1 MTRTRQE
8 THDSKKEKSMSSI
21 AAGTFQAP
29 PPAYTLF
36 DANAV
41 GTATFFGTPVMGC
54 YLMAV
59 NYRRL
64 GQASRAATTLLL
76 GIAVTGLVIL
86 LGWNLPQPADLP
98 IAVVLVFATR
108 WSAQNLQGA
117 EVADHVQ
124 RGGRLGSK
132 WTAFWLGTAFLV
144 ALFAV
149 VFVAVYIANQRSGV
163 VIGTKDE
170 VFYSGSAT
178 KDQAQALGNDLKT
191 MGYFTDKGANVFVAK
206 GKDGTIVSFV
216 VKDGV
221 WNDPA
226 MVAGFEKIARQEAP
240 TVGGLPITLRLV
252 NTSLAV
258 EKSEV
263 LN

>member
-1 MTRTRQE
+1 MSTNE
-8 THDSKKEKSMSSI
+8 HSISSI
-21 AAGTFQAP
+21 TAGAAHGAITSD
-29 PPAYTLF
+29 TLF

-41 GTATFFGTPVMGC
+41 GVGTFFGTPVVGC
-54 YLMAV
+54 ALMAL

-64 GQASRAATTLLL
+64 GKMGSAAVALMV

-86 LGWNLPQPADLP
+86 LGWNLPQGASLP
-98 IAVVLVFATR
+98 IALALVFGTQ
-108 WSAQNLQGA
+108 WSAKGLQGA
-117 EVADHVQ
+117 AVRDHVEH
-124 RGGRLGSK
+124 GGKLGSK
-132 WTAFWLGTAFLV
+132 WTAFWLGIAFLAV
-144 ALFAV
+144 LFAV
-149 VFVAVYIANQRSGV
+149 IFAVMYMQSQRSGV

-178 KDQAQALGNDLKT
+178 SQDAQALGNGLKT
-191 MGYFTDKGANVFVAK
+191 IGFFTDKGANVFVTK
-206 GKDGTIVSFV
+206 GSSGTIVSFV
-216 VKDGV
+216 VADGT
-221 WNDPA
+221 WNNA
-226 MVAGFEKIARQEAP
+226 AIVASFENIVRQEAT

>member
-1 MTRTRQE
+1 
-8 THDSKKEKSMSSI
+8 MSSI
-21 AAGTFQAP
+21 AAEAFQGP
-29 PPAYTLF
+29 PPTYTLF

-64 GQASRAATTLLL
+64 GLAGRAATALIL

-86 LGWNLPQPADLP
+86 LGWNLPQPVSLP
-98 IAVVLVFATR
+98 IALVLVFATR
-108 WSAQNLQGA
+108 WSAQTLQGTA
-117 EVADHVQ
+117 VKDHLK
-124 RGGRLGSK
+124 RGGRLGSR
-132 WTAFWLGTAFLV
+132 WMAFWFGTAFLA
-144 ALFAV
+144 ALFAGI
-149 VFVAVYIANQRSGV
+149 FASVYIANQRSGV

-170 VFYSGSAT
+170 VFYSGAAT
-178 KDQAQALGNDLKT
+178 KDDAQALGDALKSI
-191 MGYFTDKGANVFVAK
+191 GYFTDKGANVLVEK

-216 VKDGV
+216 VADGT
-221 WNDPA
+221 WNKPA
-226 MVAGFEKIARQEAP
+226 MVAAFEKIVRQQAP

>member
-1 MTRTRQE
+1 
-8 THDSKKEKSMSSI
+8 MSSF
-21 AAGTFQAP
+21 AATGTLQGPA
-29 PPAYTLF
+29 PAYTLF

-41 GTATFFGTPVMGC
+41 STATFFGTPVMGA
-54 YLMAV
+54 YLMAA

-64 GQASRAATTLLL
+64 GQAGHAAKTLIL

-98 IAVVLVFATR
+98 IALALVFAMR
-108 WSAQNLQGA
+108 WSAQKLQGA
-117 EVADHVQ
+117 AVLDHVQ
-124 RGGRLGSK
+124 HGGRLGSK

-144 ALFAV
+144 VLFAV
-149 VFVAVYIANQRSGV
+149 IFVAVYIANQRNGV

-170 VFYSGSAT
+170 VFYSGTAT
-178 KDQAQALGNDLKT
+178 KNDAQALGNALKT
-191 MGYFTDKGANVFVAK
+191 IGYFTDNGANVFVAK
-206 GKDGTIVSFV
+206 GKDGTVVSFV
-216 VKDGV
+216 VQDGT
-221 WNDPA
+221 WNNPA
-226 MVAGFEKIARQEAP
+226 MVANFETIARQEAP

-258 EKSEV
+258 EKSEG

>member
-1 MTRTRQE
+1 
-8 THDSKKEKSMSSI
+8 MSSF
-21 AAGTFQAP
+21 AAGTFQGP
-29 PPAYTLF
+29 PPTYTLF

-64 GQASRAATTLLL
+64 GQAGRAATTLIL

-98 IAVVLVFATR
+98 IALVLVFATR
-108 WSAQNLQGA
+108 WSAQTLQGA
-117 EVADHVQ
+117 AVKDHVQ
-124 RGGRLGSK
+124 RGGRVGSR
-132 WTAFWLGTAFLV
+132 WTAFWAGTAFLV
-144 ALFAV
+144 VLFAV
-149 VFVAVYIANQRSGV
+149 ILVAVYIANQRTGV

-178 KDQAQALGNDLKT
+178 KDDAQALGNALKT
-191 MGYFTDKGANVFVAK
+191 IGYFTDKGANVFVVK

-216 VKDGV
+216 VADGA
-221 WNDPA
+221 WNNPA
-226 MVAGFEKIARQEAP
+226 MVADFEKIAREQAP

>member
-1 MTRTRQE
+1 
-8 THDSKKEKSMSSI
+8 MSSI
-21 AAGTFQAP
+21 AAETFQGP
-29 PPAYTLF
+29 PPTYTLF

-41 GTATFFGTPVMGC
+41 GTATFFGTPVMGAW
-54 YLMAV
+54 LMAV

-64 GQASRAATTLLL
+64 GQMGHATTTLIL

-98 IAVVLVFATR
+98 IALVLVFATR
-108 WSAQNLQGA
+108 WGAQSLQGTA
-117 EVADHVQ
+117 VKDHVK

-149 VFVAVYIANQRSGV
+149 IFVVVYVENQRSGV
-163 VIGTKDE
+163 MIGTKDE

-178 KDQAQALGNDLKT
+178 SQDAQALGNALKT
-191 MGYFTDKGANVFVAK
+191 IGYFTDRGANVFVAK
-206 GKDGTIVSFV
+206 GTDGTIVSFV
-216 VKDGV
+216 VTDGT
-221 WNDPA
+221 WNNPA
-226 MVAGFEKIARQEAP
+226 MVANFEKIVRQEAP

-252 NTSLAV
+252 NTSLTV